1 MNEFLKFFDEK
12 IQVFPMHLE
21 INYNKITDWT
31 IYVYKKGVANYYPK
45 SERTEEND
53 AVIVDVQHVDMEL
66 AFAKAQVELKE
77 WLLEN
82 EGGY

>member
-12 IQVFPMHLE
+12 SQVFPMHLE
-21 INYNKITDWT
+21 ITYNKHTDWM
-31 IYVYKKGVANYYPK
+31 IYVYKKGMAQDYPN
-45 SERTEEND
+45 SGRTEEND
-53 AVIVDVQHVDMEL
+53 AVIVDVQDIDMEL
-66 AFAKAQVELKE
+66 AFAKAHVELKE